1 MLHDVC
7 VSNLPYHV
15 RYLHNICEILQ
26 VVKDWFH
33 LIFRSRIV
41 FISSIIAFKSTRVI
55 VMYMNR
61 ALTLYM

>member
-1 MLHDVC
+1 MLHDVY
-7 VSNLPYHV
+7 VSTLPYHV

-26 VVKDWFH
+26 VVKDW
-33 LIFRSRIV
+33 LYPIFRSRIV
-41 FISSIIAFKSTRVI
+41 FISSIVALKSTRVI